1 MAAFGRT
8 EAYVQGWDIAPE
20 QLQICRS
27 SLDGSEVLLG
37 SGQFGKV
44 LFKCERCCVFA
55 LMLTTLLLSYC
66 MLSQVT

>member
-27 SLDGSEVLLG
+27 SLDGSEILLG

-44 LFKCERCCVFA
+44 LHLSVDHALRCD
-55 LMLTTLLLSYC
+55 LHPQLI
-66 MLSQVT
+66 

>member
-1 MAAFGRT
+1 
-8 EAYVQGWDIAPE
+8 VQGWDIAPE

-44 LFKCERCCVFA
+44 PFCCCSQPTNDLQVVGKFA
-55 LMLTTLLLSYC
+55 TNTGVS
-66 MLSQVT
+66 